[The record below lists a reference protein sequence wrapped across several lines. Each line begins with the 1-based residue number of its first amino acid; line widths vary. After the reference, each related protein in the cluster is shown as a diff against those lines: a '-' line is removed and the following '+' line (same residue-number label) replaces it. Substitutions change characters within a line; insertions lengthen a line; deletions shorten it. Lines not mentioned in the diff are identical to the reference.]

1 MEYICSRAARYQ
13 QNTASTDE
21 EEVTHIFMTPGEL
34 ARLGASEISLES
46 RIDLD
51 SQTIDI

>member
-21 EEVTHIFMTPGEL
+21 EEVTHIFMTPGEFG
-34 ARLGASEISLES
+34 RRGAELLRSLS
-46 RIDLD
+46 RVELI
-51 SQTIDI
+51 